1 MQNAP
6 ISLPTKLKVAYLYG
20 KGETQRK
27 IAIDTDISK
36 SSVNR
41 YIQIMKTREENGKK
55 DDFKTQIK
63 YHFVLFNVLL
73 NPFLTNLQISKRMQ
87 DFEFKTSESSVS
99 RIIKALNIKNKTQ
112 KPKEKLN
119 QRQKDN
125 RILFCKNLLK
135 NELYSFPFVF
145 TDESMIALDPIK
157 KK

>member
-1 MQNAP
+1 
-6 ISLPTKLKVAYLYG
+6 
-20 KGETQRK
+20 
-27 IAIDTDISK
+27 
-36 SSVNR
+36 
-41 YIQIMKTREENGKK
+41 MKDENKK
-55 DDFKTQIK
+55 NQVKCYNNNK
-63 YHFVLFNVLL
+63 
-73 NPFLTNLQISKRMQ
+73 PK
-87 DFEFKTSESSVS
+87 EFKTSESSVS

-157 KK
+157 KKKK